1 MKKFLSSTL
10 IALLIATT
18 VAGCADIDPKRVGES
33 DAGGKSS
40 DQIDKLLAPP
50 TADNFYESKTV
61 LKMTAGSAEVKRAD
75 GKTETVTA
83 ETNVGPGDTIKILAK
98 GAGVVT
104 WFDDSI
110 SRLKEGTEL
119 TIDKADFNPENIT
132 ETKVNFH
139 VVSGEVWSKVR
150 ALVDKKSEFLSYSGN
165 VVSGV
170 RGSTYNM
177 IVTNE
182 GVAVESIAHAA
193 FMADFDPKTK
203 AIGKPKTLVRGQVA
217 KASRVSSGKKVAI
230 EIDKIPPKRLT
241 DSWMVDNDK
250 EDVKIEKVL
259 RQKNLK
265 RLLDRAGALP
275 GEAGYEQKMKQVN
288 DRLGQLKDPIEKS
301 KLETRIAQMR
311 ANESLAL
318 ALKNPEGFSPEGMGE
333 KLDALKGAI
342 ENSGLSDD
350 LKRTMMMESQRELKA
365 WDRSLEDV
373 LPFEEKLYK
382 AKEMLRNGEM
392 EMSPTSEIRGE
403 IEGKILQRRYFELG
417 DAMEK
422 SPTLSDEYLKE
433 MEQVKRDYE
442 KASKMMPREFN
453 FELPPRSQWPT
464 ADEIKSSLSGVKQ
477 MFESDYFRQAMDEA
491 GVTEQEYNEA
501 MQGLNE
507 ALPEMQKIL
516 NENPDMF
523 KQIEDSINSIPT
535 VDPSLLN
542 AIDPLPTIDPALLN
556 SMPTID
562 PALLNGTQF

>member
-1 MKKFLSSTL
+1 MKKLISSTL
-10 IALLIATT
+10 LFLFAVMAIS
-18 VAGCADIDPKRVGES
+18 GCADVDPKRVGKKVGNDS
-33 DAGGKSS
+33 
-40 DQIDKLLAPP
+40 QIDKLLAPP
-50 TADNFYESKTV
+50 TAGNFYESKTV

-75 GKTETVTA
+75 GKTEIVTA
-83 ETNVGPGDTIKILAK
+83 ETTVAPGDTIKILAK

-119 TIDKADFNPENIT
+119 TIDKADFNPENLT

-203 AIGKPKTLVRGQVA
+203 SIGKAKTLVRGQVA
-217 KASRVSSGKKVAI
+217 KAPRVASGKRLEI
-230 EIDKIPPKRLT
+230 QIDKIPPKRLT
-241 DSWMVDNDK
+241 ESWMK
-250 EDVKIEKVL
+250 ENEDQDVKVEKVL

-275 GEAGYEQKMKQVN
+275 GEAGYEDKMRQIG
-288 DRLGQLKDPIEKS
+288 DRLGKLKDPVEKS
-301 KLETRIAQMR
+301 KLETRIAQMK
-311 ANESLAL
+311 ANEVLAL
-318 ALKNPEGFSPEGMGE
+318 ALKNPEGHAPEDMGE
-333 KLDALKGAI
+333 KLNALRDTIGK
-342 ENSGLSDD
+342 SGLPKDIQD
-350 LKRTMMMESQRELKA
+350 NLMLESQRELKA
-365 WDRSLEDV
+365 WDRALEEV
-373 LPFEEKLYK
+373 LPFEERLYK
-382 AKEMLRNGEM
+382 TKEFLRNGEM
-392 EMSPTSEIRGE
+392 EMSPTDELRGE
-403 IEGKILQRRYFELG
+403 MEGKILQRRYFELG

-422 SPTLSDEYLKE
+422 FPELSDGYLKE

-442 KASKMMPREFN
+442 GALKRMPREFN

-477 MFESDYFRQAMDEA
+477 MFESDYFRQAMNEA
-491 GVTEQEYNEA
+491 GVSEQEYNEA

-542 AIDPLPTIDPALLN
+542 SIDPLPTIDPALLN

>member
-1 MKKFLSSTL
+1 MKKLFSSTL

-33 DAGGKSS
+33 DTGGKSS

-83 ETNVGPGDTIKILAK
+83 ETAVAPGDTIKILAK

-119 TIDKADFNPENIT
+119 TIDKADFNTENLT
-132 ETKVNFH
+132 ETKINFH

-193 FMADFDPKTK
+193 FMADFDPATK
-203 AIGKPKTLVRGQVA
+203 FIGKEKTLVRGQVA
-217 KASRVSSGKKVAI
+217 KAGRVANGKKVVI
-230 EIDKIPPKRLT
+230 EVGKIPPKRLSE
-241 DSWMVDNDK
+241 SWMTENED
-250 EDVKIEKVL
+250 EDVKVEKVL
-259 RQKNLK
+259 RQKTLN

-275 GEAGYEQKMKQVN
+275 GDPGYTDKMKQIDN
-288 DRLGQLKDPIEKS
+288 RLAKLKDPIEKS
-301 KLETRIAQMR
+301 RLEARIAQMK
-311 ANESLAL
+311 ANELLAL

-333 KLDALKGAI
+333 QLDALKGAI

-350 LKRTMMMESQRELKA
+350 LKHNMMMESQREMRA

-403 IEGKILQRRYFELG
+403 IESKILQRRYFELG

-422 SPTLSDEYLKE
+422 SPALSDEYLKE

-442 KASKMMPREFN
+442 KASKMMPQEFN
-453 FELPPRSQWPT
+453 FQLPSRSQWPT
-464 ADEIKSSLSGVKQ
+464 AEEIKNSLSGVKQ
-477 MFESDYFRQAMDEA
+477 MFESDYFRQAMNEA

-507 ALPEMQKIL
+507 AMPEIQKIL
-516 NENPDMF
+516 NENPDL
-523 KQIEDSINSIPT
+523 KGQIPT
-535 VDPSLLN
+535 IDPALLN
-542 AIDPLPTIDPALLN
+542 SLPTIDPALLN
-556 SMPTID
+556 IQP
-562 PALLNGTQF
+562 